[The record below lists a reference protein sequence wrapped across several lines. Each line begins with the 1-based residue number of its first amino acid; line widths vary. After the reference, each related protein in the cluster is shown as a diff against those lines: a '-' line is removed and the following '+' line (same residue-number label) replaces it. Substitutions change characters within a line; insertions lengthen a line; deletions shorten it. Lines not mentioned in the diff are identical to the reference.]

1 MRVHTT
7 LVTDNPRV
15 WVIRIDSAVW
25 LTWLRF
31 RLFTLQ
37 KQLTVALGR
46 DVPLL
51 RIQQVIPGGDATT
64 R

>member
-1 MRVHTT
+1 MRAHAT
-7 LVTDNPRV
+7 LVTENPRA

-31 RLFTLQ
+31 RLCALQ
-37 KQLTVALGR
+37 KQLTAALGR